1 MSDSSVKED
10 ESAVQLILVEILTR
24 SEEPDSNDE
33 DNNIAKSYEEDFRR
47 VKEYLL
53 TNANSNIIVKLACQT
68 LEKV

>member
-1 MSDSSVKED
+1 MSDSSAKED

>member
-10 ESAVQLILVEILTR
+10 ESAVQLILVGILTR

-33 DNNIAKSYEEDFRR
+33 DDSIVKSYEEDFRR

-53 TNANSNIIVKLACQT
+53 INANSNIIVKLACQT

>member
-24 SEEPDSNDE
+24 SEEPDTYDE
-33 DNNIAKSYEEDFRR
+33 DDSIGKSCEEDFRR

-53 TNANSNIIVKLACQT
+53 INANSNIIVKLACQT